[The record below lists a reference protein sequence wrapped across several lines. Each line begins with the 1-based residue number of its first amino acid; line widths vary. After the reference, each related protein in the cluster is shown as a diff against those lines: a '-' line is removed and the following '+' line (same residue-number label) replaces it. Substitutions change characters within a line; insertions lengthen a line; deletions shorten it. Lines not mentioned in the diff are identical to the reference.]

1 MNNNKELGPEY
12 VGEIVLSDF
21 HEAEVMTL
29 PRSGGLIKGI
39 FIPIGVN
46 GLYCNRKGRTNCYV
60 RILPRKDNP
69 FNQTHMIRISASRK
83 RLDDMTR
90 LGYEP
95 PIIGNF
101 KKREKKTVTLDIDKI
116 LKR

>member
-1 MNNNKELGPEY
+1 MNNKKELGPEY
-12 VGEIVLSDF
+12 IGEIVLSDF

-46 GLYCNRKGRTNCYV
+46 GLYCDRKGRTTGYV
-60 RILPRKDNP
+60 RIVPKDSNP
-69 FNQTHMIRISASRK
+69 FHQTHLMQISVSKK
-83 RLDDMTR
+83 RLEQIAG
-90 LGYEP
+90 LGYTL

-101 KKREKKTVTLDIDKI
+101 KKKEKKKITLDIDEI